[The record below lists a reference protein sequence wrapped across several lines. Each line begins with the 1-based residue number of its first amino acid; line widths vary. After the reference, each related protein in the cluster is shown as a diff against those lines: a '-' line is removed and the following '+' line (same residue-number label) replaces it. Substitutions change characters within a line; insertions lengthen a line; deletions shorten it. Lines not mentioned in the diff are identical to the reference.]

1 MNRLTRQRKTK
12 EPCPICR
19 LHRERCICAQ
29 IPRLDLRT
37 RVTLIVHTK
46 ELKRTTNT
54 GRLALHA
61 LPNSCL
67 VVRGEG
73 RERTDLSGLLT
84 DDYQTLLLYPGEDSI
99 DLCEFKLGSKPIQ
112 LLVPDGNWR
121 QAGKVAIRHP
131 ELASVPRVKISLLHN
146 PDAPRMRREP
156 VEGGMSTLEAIAYAM
171 TQLEGEL
178 AGQSLLALYQAKL
191 HATLKGRPQPF

>member
-1 MNRLTRQRKTK
+1 MIELKRQRKTK
-12 EPCPICR
+12 DPCVICR

-29 IPRLDLRT
+29 IPQLNLRT
-37 RVTLIVHTK
+37 RVALIVHAK

-67 VVRGEG
+67 VVRGEQ

-84 DDYQTLLLYPGEDSI
+84 DDYQSLLLYPGEGAI
-99 DLCEFKLGSKPIQ
+99 DLREFALGPKPIQ

-131 ELASVPRVKISLLHN
+131 ELCRVPRVKISALHN
-146 PDAPRMRREP
+146 PGAPRMRREP
-156 VEGGMSTLEAIAYAM
+156 VAGGMATLEAIAHAIS
-171 TQLEGEL
+171 QLEGE
-178 AGQSLLALYQAKL
+178 AIGQHLLELYQAKL
-191 HATLKGRPQPF
+191 KATLKGRPQSF